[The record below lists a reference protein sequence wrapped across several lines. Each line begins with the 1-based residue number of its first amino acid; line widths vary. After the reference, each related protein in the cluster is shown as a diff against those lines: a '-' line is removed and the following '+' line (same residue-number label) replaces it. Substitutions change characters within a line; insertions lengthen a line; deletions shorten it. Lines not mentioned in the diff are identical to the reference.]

1 MKLKKLMSTLLVAA
15 MTLSLVACGGK
26 TDDAAADSSSDS
38 TSEVIKIGG
47 IGPTT
52 GGAAIYGQAVENGAQ
67 LAVDEINAAGGIN
80 GYQVELN
87 FQDDEH
93 DAEKSV
99 NAYNTLK
106 DWGMHALLGSVTSA
120 PCIAVAEY
128 SQMDNVFQLTPSGT
142 AVDCVKYDNAFRV
155 CFSDP
160 TQGTESAKYIAD
172 KALASKVAVIYDG
185 TTDYSTGIY
194 QAFAAEAENHKDK
207 FEIVEVQQFMGD
219 ETTDFTV
226 QLQKCK
232 DAGAELVFLP
242 FYYSQGIL
250 VLQQADN
257 MGYNPIFFGGDGM
270 DGILDVEGFDA
281 ALAESL
287 MYMAPFAP
295 TAPDEKIQ
303 KFVKAYQEA
312 FDGVPNQFAADAY
325 DGIYAIKAAMEAK
338 NVTPEMSASE
348 ICDLLKVAMTEIS
361 IDTAVTADVLTWGA
375 DGEPVKAPMVVKV
388 SNGEYVV
395 AE

>member
-1 MKLKKLMSTLLVAA
+1 MKLKKLLAALLVAA
-15 MTLSLVACGGK
+15 MTLSLAACGGS
-26 TDDAAADSSSDS
+26 DDTAADSGDDS
-38 TSEVIKIGG
+38 AQNVIKIGA

-87 FQDDEH
+87 FQDDAH
-93 DAEKSV
+93 DPEKSV
-99 NAYNTLK
+99 NAYNALK
-106 DWGMHALLGSVTSA
+106 DWGLHALLGSVTSG

-128 SQMDNVFQLTPSGT
+128 THTDNVFQLTPSGT

-172 KALASKVAVIYDG
+172 KGLAKKVAVIYDG

-194 QAFAAEAENHKDK
+194 QTFAEEAENHKDA

-232 DAGAELVFLP
+232 EAGAELVFLP
-242 FYYSQGIL
+242 FYYSQAIL
-250 VLQQADN
+250 VLQQAEG
-257 MGYNPIFFGGDGM
+257 MGFDPIFFGGDGM

-281 ALAESL
+281 ALAENL

-295 TAPDEKIQ
+295 TATDDKTV
-303 KFVKAYQEA
+303 KFVTAYKEN
-312 FDGVPNQFAADAY
+312 FGGVPNQFAADAY
-325 DGIYAIKAAMEAK
+325 DGVYAIKAAMEAK
-338 NVTPEMSASE
+338 NVTPDMSASE
-348 ICDLLKVAMTEIS
+348 ICDLLVEAMVEIELT
-361 IDTAVTADVLTWGA
+361 TAVTADVLTWGA
-375 DGEPVKAPMVVKV
+375 DGEPVKAPMVVKIA
-388 SNGEYVV
+388 NGEYVV

>member
-1 MKLKKLMSTLLVAA
+1 MKIKKLLSALLVAA
-15 MTLSLVACGGK
+15 MTLSLAACGGG
-26 TDDAAADSSSDS
+26 AAEEETTSDS
-38 TSEVIKIGG
+38 GEAVIKIGG

-67 LAVDEINAAGGIN
+67 LAVDEINANGGIN

-93 DAEKSV
+93 NTEKSV
-99 NAYNTLK
+99 NAYNVLK
-106 DWGMHALLGSVTSA
+106 DWGMHALLGSVTSD
-120 PCIAVAEY
+120 PCIAVAQY
-128 SQMDNVFQLTPSGT
+128 SYQDNIFQLTPSGT
-142 AVDCVKYDNAFRV
+142 AVACVQYDNAFRV

-160 TQGTESAKYIAD
+160 TQGVESAKYIAD
-172 KALASKVAVIYDG
+172 KGLATKVAVIYDG

-194 QAFAAEAENHKDK
+194 QAFAAEAENQDV

-232 DAGAELVFLP
+232 DAGADLVFLP
-242 FYYSQGIL
+242 FYYSQAIL
-250 VLQQADN
+250 VLQQADS
-257 MGYNPIFFGGDGM
+257 MGFNPIFFGGDGM

-281 ALAESL
+281 ALAENL

-295 TAPDEKIQ
+295 TSPEEKIQ
-303 KFVKAYQEA
+303 NFVTAFQEKFG
-312 FDGVPNQFAADAY
+312 GVPNQFAADAY

-338 NVTPEMSASE
+338 DVTPDMSASE
-348 ICDLLKVAMTEIS
+348 ICDLLKEAMVEIEL
-361 IDTAVTADVLTWGA
+361 DTAVTADVLTWGA
-375 DGEPVKAPMVVKV
+375 DGEPVKAPMVVKI